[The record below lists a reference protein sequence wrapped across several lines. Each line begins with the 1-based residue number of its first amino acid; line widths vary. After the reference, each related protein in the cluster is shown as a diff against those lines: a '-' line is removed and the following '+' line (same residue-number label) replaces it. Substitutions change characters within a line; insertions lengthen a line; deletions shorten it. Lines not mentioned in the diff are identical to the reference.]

1 MTVRHTLTMQTP
13 RGRSVTYTVRADTA
27 DHNNVWSACQED
39 EYRLRDV
46 ELGTG
51 WALDIGAHIG
61 GVTIPLALD
70 NPDARII
77 AVEGLSE
84 NVALLREN
92 VEAAGVAD
100 RVTILHAIA
109 HRPGVKS
116 GVMRWNFS
124 GSEAGQHHRYIGNA
138 SQLGIT
144 GGDEE
149 TVAAVSLSETLA
161 LAGGFVAFC
170 KIDCEG
176 GEYDF
181 LDDPFA
187 APKVREY
194 RGEFHDGY
202 QRIVEMLGESHDVR
216 LTSGTDAF
224 GAFEAVA
231 R

>member
-1 MTVRHTLTMQTP
+1 MTIRNTLTMQTP

-46 ELGTG
+46 ELGDG

-70 NPDARII
+70 NPDAHII

-84 NVALLREN
+84 NVTLLREN

-109 HRPGVKS
+109 HRPGVRQA
-116 GVMRWNFS
+116 VMRWNF
-124 GSEAGQHHRYIGNA
+124 GGGEAAAHHRYIGNA
-138 SQLGIT
+138 TNFPVESQE
-144 GGDEE
+144 EE
-149 TVAAVSLSETLA
+149 TVAAVSLSSVLA
-161 LAGGFVAFC
+161 LAGGAIDFC

-187 APKVREY
+187 VPKVREY

-202 QRIVEMLGESHDVR
+202 ARIAAMLGESHDVR

-224 GAFEAVA
+224 GAFTAVA